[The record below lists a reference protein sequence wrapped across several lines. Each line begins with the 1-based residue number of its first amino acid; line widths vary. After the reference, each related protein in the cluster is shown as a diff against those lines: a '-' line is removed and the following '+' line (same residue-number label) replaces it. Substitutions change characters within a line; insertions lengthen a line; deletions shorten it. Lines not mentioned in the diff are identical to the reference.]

1 MKIVNNRSVKILLL
15 VVIGVF
21 LCFINQ
27 SAFAQSAGAALNS
40 NDGGTLLPMGIRVQF
55 DTANSPQEISKSVQ
69 IFLLMTVLSLAP
81 SIVITTTSFV
91 RILIVFSFLKQALGT
106 QQAPPSQV
114 LTGLA
119 IFLTI
124 FIMSPVWMKIHN
136 EALKPYM
143 DGVITQAQAWEKGVE
158 PLKQFMLKQ
167 TGNNELA
174 LFLELAK
181 KGMPQHKEDIGL
193 EILIP
198 SFMTS
203 ELKTA
208 FQMGFLIYLPFLVID
223 MVVSTSLMALGMMML
238 PPMMISLPIKV
249 LFFVLADGWT
259 LVVRNIVRSF
269 SV

>member
-1 MKIVNNRSVKILLL
+1 MKMLNNNFLKLYL
-15 VVIGVF
+15 VISAIFFLFSIEPVFGQTAASGVG
-21 LCFINQ
+21 
-27 SAFAQSAGAALNS
+27 SG
-40 NDGGTLLPMGIRVQF
+40 NDGTLLPIGVRVQF
-55 DTANSPQEISKSVQ
+55 DTANSPQEVSKSIQ
-69 IFLLMTVLSLAP
+69 ILLLMTVLSLAP
-81 SIVITTTSFV
+81 SIIIMTTSFT

-106 QQAPPSQV
+106 QQTPPAQV
-114 LTGLA
+114 LTGLS

-136 EALKPYM
+136 DALKPYM
-143 DGVITQAQAWEKGVE
+143 DGVITQAQAWERGIE

-167 TGNNELA
+167 TGDNELA
-174 LFLELAK
+174 LFLELARQGK
-181 KGMPQHKEDIGL
+181 PQRKEDIGL
-193 EILIP
+193 EVLIP
-198 SFMTS
+198 SFMIS

-259 LVVRNIVRSF
+259 LVVRNLVRSF
-269 SV
+269 SM